1 LFAARTTTTAQSDVV
16 PAVSTETI
24 KQETENSAVTFT
36 SVSSTASAAAAVL
49 GTITAVAQM
58 PHAVFTIPV
67 STGTSRELMAI
78 SAATV
83 SNCAISDAAIVA
95 VSRAVAVGADTDSIN
110 VFYSYCM

>member
-1 LFAARTTTTAQSDVV
+1 MFAARTTTTAQSDVV

-24 KQETENSAVTFT
+24 KQTENSAVTFT